1 MEEDWRMDVL
11 GLGAVSVDDVVELD
25 EFPLPGSKVR
35 VLFRER
41 RPGGL
46 TLGALVAA
54 RRMGASAAY
63 AGMLG
68 SDEAS
73 RFVESFLQAEGVD
86 TSRVVRREDAGPSES
101 VILLVKGDRTVLS
114 HAPRRRGASA
124 DGPPEDYIRQARVLL
139 VDHIG
144 IKGQI
149 RAARIARQAGI
160 PVVGDIERLDEP
172 GAAELLGLVD
182 HLIVPLRLS
191 RELTGADDAAEAV
204 SRLAAGRAAAV
215 VTCGA
220 EGCWYAAGSEP
231 VRVRQFPAFRVP
243 AVDST
248 GCGDC
253 FHGAYGALLA
263 SGADLEERIQTA
275 SACAALK
282 ASRRG
287 GPAAFPR
294 AAEVRSFLAGQ
305 DAPSRILK
313 KAKGRAG

>member
-1 MEEDWRMDVL
+1 
-11 GLGAVSVDDVVELD
+11 
-25 EFPLPGSKVR
+25 
-35 VLFRER
+35 
-41 RPGGL
+41 
-46 TLGALVAA
+46 
-54 RRMGASAAY
+54 
-63 AGMLG
+63 
-68 SDEAS
+68 
-73 RFVESFLQAEGVD
+73 
-86 TSRVVRREDAGPSES
+86 
-101 VILLVKGDRTVLS
+101 
-114 HAPRRRGASA
+114 
-124 DGPPEDYIRQARVLL
+124 
-139 VDHIG
+139 
-144 IKGQI
+144 
-149 RAARIARQAGI
+149 
-160 PVVGDIERLDEP
+160 VVGDIERLDEP